1 MYKYYNCNPQNR
13 QVNDCV
19 VRAISTAQH
28 KDWDEVYTDL
38 SILAQQQCTIL
49 DDVGFVEKYLNRLYP
64 SVYYR
69 CDGRRLSIKQF
80 ITTHSLGTYLLTMK
94 GHITCIIDGTIYDT
108 WDCGNSIIWG
118 AWEVY

>member
-19 VRAISTAQH
+19 IRAIST
-28 KDWDEVYTDL
+28 
-38 SILAQQQCTIL
+38 AQQQCTIL

-64 SVYYR
+64 SVCYR

-80 ITTHSLGTYLLTMK
+80 ITTHSFGTYLLTMR

-108 WDCGNSIIWG
+108 WDCGDSIIWG
-118 AWEVY
+118 AWEVC